1 MFNTVL
7 HATNY
12 LKTKIAFLIIFF
24 AGITLRFFYFPHE
37 LPLIADGMDYFVY
50 STEIVS
56 LGHLPTDWTPIN
68 NGWSIFLSFWF
79 SIINL
84 ENSFQYMQLD
94 RIISIFLSGLTTIPV
109 YFLCKK
115 FFDAKIALVG
125 AALFAFDPRLLLNS
139 LLGITEPLFI
149 LLGVTSLV
157 IFLKYQQKA
166 IILSFIL
173 ASFCTIVR
181 SEGIFLFAI
190 LSVLFF
196 IKYKFSKE
204 LLKTYFPCLIIFL
217 LILLPI
223 MDYRT
228 DVAGYDG
235 IFQRASFAS
244 NQIISIANNDG
255 GGSEIL
261 DGLKLFITYF
271 GWILIPNFLIF
282 LPFGFIQFLKHRNKE
297 NIFIFIFLIIY
308 SLPLLYAYVVQAQD
322 TRYFY
327 FLFPIFSLISLFAV
341 KKYLSFFKRKNFIL
355 FIIIILLLISSIIF
369 YEFKKIDTDNEK
381 EINAISKIISE
392 KELTLNFHP
401 TVSRYIYANE
411 IPNNWPFE
419 LSDAQF
425 KTMIIPTSNFSNIEN
440 FISSSRNSLT
450 YIVVDDN
457 SNLPEFLQDVYIN
470 EKNYPY
476 LKKSFDSNNYNFSH
490 SIKLF
495 HINYLEFDSRK

>member
-1 MFNTVL
+1 MFNIFL
-7 HATNY
+7 NSINH
-12 LKTKIAFLIIFF
+12 LKIKIAFFIIFF
-24 AGITLRFFYFPHE
+24 SGLGLRFFYFPHE
-37 LPLIADGMDYFVY
+37 LPLIADGMDYYVY

-94 RIISIFLSGLTTIPV
+94 RMISIVLSGLITIPV

-115 FFDAKIALVG
+115 LFDEKIALVG
-125 AALFAFDPRLLLNS
+125 VALFSFDPRILLNS

-149 LLGVTSLV
+149 LLGITSLV

-181 SEGIFLFAI
+181 SEGIFLFGI

-204 LLKTYFPCLIIFL
+204 IIKTYFPCLIIFI

-223 MDYRT
+223 IDYRM
-228 DVAGYDG
+228 DVTGYDG

-244 NQIISIANNDG
+244 NQIVSIASNENS
-255 GGSEIL
+255 SEIL
-261 DGLKLFITYF
+261 DGLRLFVTYF

-282 LPFGFIQFLKHRNKE
+282 LPFGFIQFIKNRNKE
-297 NIFIFIFLIIY
+297 NNFIIIFLALY
-308 SLPLLYAYVVQAQD
+308 SLPVLYAYIVQAQD

-341 KKYLSFFKRKNFIL
+341 KKYISFFKRKNIIL
-355 FIIIILLLISSIIF
+355 FIIIGSLLISSIIF
-369 YEFKKIDTDNEK
+369 YEFKKIDADNEK

-392 KELTLNFHP
+392 KELGLNFHP
-401 TVSRYIYANE
+401 TISNYIYANE

-419 LSDAQF
+419 INQVKF
-425 KTMIIPTSNFSNIEN
+425 NTTIIPTSNFSNLEDY
-440 FISSSRNSLT
+440 ISTSRNTLT
-450 YIVVDDN
+450 SIIVDN
-457 SNLPEFLQDVYIN
+457 NSDLPEFLHDVYLN

-476 LKKSFDSNNYNFSH
+476 LENFFDSNNFNFSH

-495 HINYLEFDSRK
+495 HINYQEFDSRK

>member
-1 MFNTVL
+1 MFNIVL
-7 HATNY
+7 NTNNY
-12 LKTKIAFLIIFF
+12 LKTKIAFFIIFF
-24 AGITLRFFYFPHE
+24 SGISLRFFYFPHE

-50 STEIVS
+50 STEIIS

-94 RIISIFLSGLTTIPV
+94 RIISIFLSGLITIPV

-115 FFDAKIALVG
+115 LFDEKIALVG
-125 AALFAFDPRLLLNS
+125 ASLFAFDPRLLLNS

-149 LLGVTSLV
+149 LLGVSSLV

-166 IILSFIL
+166 IILSFIF

-181 SEGIFLFAI
+181 SEGIFLFGI

-204 LLKTYFPCLIIFL
+204 ILKTYFPCLIIFI

-223 MDYRT
+223 MDYRI

-244 NQIISIANNDG
+244 NQIVSIANNDN
-255 GGSEIL
+255 GSEIL
-261 DGLKLFITYF
+261 DGLKLFTTYF

-297 NIFIFIFLIIY
+297 NNFILIFLIIY
-308 SLPLLYAYVVQAQD
+308 SLPLLYAYIVQAQD

-341 KKYLSFFKRKNFIL
+341 KKYLSFFKGKNIVL
-355 FIIIILLLISSIIF
+355 FIIIISLLISSIVF

-392 KELTLNFHP
+392 KELALNFHP

-419 LSDAQF
+419 INDTEF
-425 KTMIIPTSNFSNIEN
+425 KTIMISTSNFSNLEN
-440 FISSSRNSLT
+440 FILSSKNSLT
-450 YIVVDDN
+450 DIVVDDN
-457 SNLPEFLQDVYIN
+457 PDLPEFLQDVYIN

-476 LKKSFDSNNYNFSH
+476 LKKSFDSNDYNFSH

-495 HINYLEFDSRK
+495 HINYQEFNSRK

>member
-297 NIFIFIFLIIY
+297 NNFIFIFLIIY

-327 FLFPIFSLISLFAV
+327 FLFPIFCLVSLFAV
-341 KKYLSFFKRKNFIL
+341 KSYLCKFSHKNL
-355 FIIIILLLISSIIF
+355 FLIIIIIGIFSSSILF
-369 YEFKKIDTDNEK
+369 YEYQKFDFETEK
-381 EINAISKIISE
+381 QYNAIAKIISDE
-392 KELTLNFHP
+392 SSGINFHP
-401 TVSRYIYANE
+401 TITRYVYANQLPSSWPYIE
-411 IPNNWPFE
+411 SEVNFETKIISTGDSKNLQSFINN
-419 LSDAQF
+419 S
-425 KTMIIPTSNFSNIEN
+425 K
-440 FISSSRNSLT
+440 NSLT
-450 YIVVDDN
+450 NIVVDKN
-457 SNLPEFLQDVYIN
+457 TNLPEFLKDVYYN
-470 EKNYPY
+470 EDNYPY
-476 LKKSFDSNNYNFSH
+476 LIKIHDSNDDLIEYG
-490 SIKLF
+490 IKLF
-495 HINYLEFDSRK
+495 KIDYKKFNSIT

>member
-1 MFNTVL
+1 MFKRVL
-7 HATNY
+7 NINNS

-24 AGITLRFFYFPHE
+24 SGLSLRFFYFPHE
-37 LPLIADGMDYFVY
+37 LPLIADGMDYFIY
-50 STEIVS
+50 STEIIS

-84 ENSFQYMQLD
+84 ESSFQYMQLD
-94 RIISIFLSGLTTIPV
+94 RIISISLSGLITIPV

-125 AALFAFDPRLLLNS
+125 VALFAFDPRLILNS

-149 LLGVTSLV
+149 LLGITSVV

-166 IILSFIL
+166 IIFSFIL

-190 LSVLFF
+190 LSILFF

-204 LLKTYFPCLIIFL
+204 IVKTYFPCLIIFI

-244 NQIISIANNDG
+244 NQIITIANNENN
-255 GGSEIL
+255 SEIL
-261 DGLKLFITYF
+261 DGLKLFTTYF

-297 NIFIFIFLIIY
+297 NNFILIFLIIY
-308 SLPLLYAYVVQAQD
+308 SLPLLYAYIMQAQD

-341 KKYLSFFKRKNFIL
+341 KKYLSFFQRKNLIL
-355 FIIIILLLISSIIF
+355 FIIISSLLVSSIVF

-381 EINAISKIISE
+381 EINEISKIISE
-392 KELTLNFHP
+392 KKLSLNYHP
-401 TVSRYIYANE
+401 IISSYIYANE
-411 IPNNWPFE
+411 IPNTWPFIISNTE
-419 LSDAQF
+419 F
-425 KTMIIPTSNFSNIEN
+425 KTTMISTSDFYNLKN

-450 YIVVDDN
+450 AIVVDDN
-457 SNLPEFLQDVYIN
+457 PNLPKFLQDVYYN

-476 LKKSFDSNNYNFSH
+476 LKKSFESNDYSFNH

-495 HINYLEFDSRK
+495 YIDYHEFDSRK

>member
-1 MFNTVL
+1 MNLINLQSNQDF
-7 HATNY
+7 
-12 LKTKIAFLIIFF
+12 KIPISIFIIFLS
-24 AGITLRFFYFPHE
+24 GLILRFYFFPHE
-37 LPLIADGMDYFVY
+37 LPLIADGMDYFTY
-50 STEIVS
+50 ATEIVHF
-56 LGHLPTDWTPIN
+56 GNLPTQWTPIN

-94 RIISIFLSGLTTIPV
+94 RIISIFLSSLITIPV

-115 FFDAKIALVG
+115 FFDEKIALVG

-149 LLGVTSLV
+149 LLGVSSLV

-166 IILSFIL
+166 MILSFIL

-181 SEGIFLFAI
+181 SEGIFLFGI
-190 LSVLFF
+190 LSILFF

-204 LLKTYFPCLIIFL
+204 ILKTYFPCLVIFI

-244 NQIISIANNDG
+244 NQIISIANNDS
-255 GGSEIL
+255 GSEIL
-261 DGLKLFITYF
+261 DGLKLFTTYF
-271 GWILIPNFLIF
+271 GWILIPNFLLF
-282 LPFGFIQFLKHRNKE
+282 LPFGFIQYLKHMNKE
-297 NIFIFIFLIIY
+297 NNFIFIFLIIY
-308 SLPLLYAYVVQAQD
+308 SLPLLYAYIVQAQD

-341 KKYLSFFKRKNFIL
+341 KKYLSFFKRKNIVL
-355 FIIIILLLISSIIF
+355 FIIIISLLISSIVF
-369 YEFKKIDTDNEK
+369 YEFKKIDSDNEK
-381 EINAISKIISE
+381 EINSISKIISE
-392 KELTLNFHP
+392 KELGLNFHP
-401 TVSRYIYANE
+401 TVTRYIYANE
-411 IPNNWPFE
+411 LPTNWPFE
-419 LSDAQF
+419 ISNTQF
-425 KTMIIPTSNFSNIEN
+425 KTVIIETSNFSNLEN

-450 YIVVDDN
+450 SIVVDND
-457 SNLPEFLQDVYIN
+457 SNLPEFLQDVHIN

-476 LKKSFDSNNYNFSH
+476 LEKSFDSSDYDFNY

-495 HINYLEFDSRK
+495 HINYQEFDSRK

>member
-1 MFNTVL
+1 MFNKVFNTQ
-7 HATNY
+7 Y
-12 LKTKIAFLIIFF
+12 CLKTKIMFFIIFF
-24 AGITLRFFYFPHE
+24 TGISLRFFYFPHE

-94 RIISIFLSGLTTIPV
+94 RIISIFLSALITIPV

-115 FFDAKIALVG
+115 FFDEKIALVG
-125 AALFAFDPRLLLNS
+125 SALFAFDPRILLNS

-149 LLGVTSLV
+149 LLGITSLV
-157 IFLKYQQKA
+157 VFLKYQQKA

-181 SEGIFLFAI
+181 SEGIFLFGI
-190 LSVLFF
+190 LSILFF

-204 LLKTYFPCLIIFL
+204 IVKTYFPCLIIFI

-228 DVAGYDG
+228 DVTGYDG
-235 IFQRASFAS
+235 IFQRVSFAS
-244 NQIISIANNDG
+244 NQIVSIANNDNNL
-255 GGSEIL
+255 EIL

-282 LPFGFIQFLKHRNKE
+282 LPFGFIEFLKNRNKE
-297 NIFIFIFLIIY
+297 NNFILIFLIIY
-308 SLPLLYAYVVQAQD
+308 SLPLLYAYIMQAQD

-341 KKYLSFFKRKNFIL
+341 KKYLSFFQRKNLIL
-355 FIIIILLLISSIIF
+355 FLIISSLLISSIVF
-369 YEFKKIDTDNEK
+369 YEFKQIDIDNEK
-381 EINAISKIISE
+381 EINTISKLLSE
-392 KELTLNFHP
+392 KELSLNHHP
-401 TVSRYIYANE
+401 TISRYIYANE
-411 IPNNWPFE
+411 IPNTWPFII
-419 LSDAQF
+419 SDTEF
-425 KTMIIPTSNFSNIEN
+425 KTTMISTSDFYNLED

-450 YIVVDDN
+450 GIVVDEN
-457 SNLPEFLQDVYIN
+457 SNLPKFLQDVYYD

-476 LKKSFDSNNYNFSH
+476 LKKSFDSNDYDFNH

-495 HINYLEFDSRK
+495 YIDYQEFDSRK

>member
-7 HATNY
+7 NTDNY

-24 AGITLRFFYFPHE
+24 SGISLRFFYFPHE
-37 LPLIADGMDYFVY
+37 LPLIADGMDYFIY
-50 STEIVS
+50 STEIIS

-84 ENSFQYMQLD
+84 ESSFQYMQLD
-94 RIISIFLSGLTTIPV
+94 RIISIFLSGLITIPV

-149 LLGVTSLV
+149 LLGITSVV

-166 IILSFIL
+166 IIFSFIL

-181 SEGIFLFAI
+181 SEGIFLFGI
-190 LSVLFF
+190 LSILFF

-204 LLKTYFPCLIIFL
+204 IFKTYFPCLIIFI

-223 MDYRT
+223 MDYRI

-244 NQIISIANNDG
+244 NQIVTIANNDN
-255 GGSEIL
+255 GSEIF

-297 NIFIFIFLIIY
+297 NNFILIFLIIY
-308 SLPLLYAYVVQAQD
+308 SLPLLYAYIVQAQD

-341 KKYLSFFKRKNFIL
+341 KKYLSFFKRKNTVL
-355 FIIIILLLISSIIF
+355 LIIIISLLIGSILF

-381 EINAISKIISE
+381 EINVISKIISE
-392 KELTLNFHP
+392 KELSLNFHP

-411 IPNNWPFE
+411 LPNTWPFE
-419 LSDAQF
+419 INETQF
-425 KTMIIPTSNFSNIEN
+425 KTKIISTSNYSNLEN
-440 FISSSRNSLT
+440 FITSSRNSLT
-450 YIVVDDN
+450 HIVVDNN
-457 SNLPEFLQDVYIN
+457 SNLPEFLQDVYVN

-476 LKKSFDSNNYNFSH
+476 LEKSFESTDFNFIH
-490 SIKLF
+490 SVKLF